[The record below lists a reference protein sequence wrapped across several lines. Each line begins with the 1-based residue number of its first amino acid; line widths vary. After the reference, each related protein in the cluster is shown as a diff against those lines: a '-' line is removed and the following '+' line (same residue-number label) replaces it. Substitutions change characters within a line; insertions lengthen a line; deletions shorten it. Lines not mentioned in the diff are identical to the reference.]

1 MGSGK
6 KEKRRQKGRIE
17 EEKGKKGERKGEGR
31 KENKKG
37 RKVGWK
43 AKKKITEVYQDG

>member
-17 EEKGKKGERKGEGR
+17 EEKGKKGERKGEEERKIKKEGR
-31 KENKKG
+31 
-37 RKVGWK
+37 
-43 AKKKITEVYQDG
+43 